1 MNLEVVA
8 GRWKQ
13 VQGAV
18 LCRWGRFTENR
29 FAVFEGEQ
37 YCVNGRI
44 QERLGQLRNESRAR
58 RPAARRPASGA
69 LT

>member
-1 MNLEVVA
+1 MNLDVVA

-18 LCRWGRFTENR
+18 LCRWGRVTDNR
-29 FAVFEGEQ
+29 FAVCMGEQ
-37 YCVNGRI
+37 YRVNGRI
-44 QERLGQLRNESRAR
+44 QERLGQLRTASRAR
-58 RPAARRPASGA
+58 RPAPGA

>member
-18 LCRWGRFTENR
+18 LRQWGRFTDNR
-29 FAVFEGEQ
+29 FAVFVGEQ
-37 YCVNGRI
+37 YCINGRI
-44 QERLGQLRNESRAR
+44 QERLGQLRTASRGR
-58 RPAARRPASGA
+58 RLRHVP
-69 LT
+69 

>member
-18 LCRWGRFTENR
+18 LCGWGRFTENR
-29 FAVFEGEQ
+29 FAVFAGEQ
-37 YCVNGRI
+37 YRINGRI
-44 QERLGQLRNESRAR
+44 QERLGQLRTASRAPRLR
-58 RPAARRPASGA
+58 RAR
-69 LT
+69 